1 MGHRSFLGPRGHGRG
16 TSWSAEEGLGHTA
29 LQLAGGLGS
38 PLRPSRKGREKAP
51 QSRHRRRQRR
61 HRVRAP
67 IGRALEIA
75 ADSEYEGAD
84 LVLITDELCR
94 VNEEFV
100 EDFLAEKERRKM
112 HLFSVLIGYSSSGE
126 LGRYSDQVWTL
137 TDLAG
142 PATWADAASE
152 VFGLIQE

>member
-1 MGHRSFLGPRGHGRG
+1 MVSEVRFAPAERDARKLLNLATVGASGG
-16 TSWSAEEGLGHTA
+16 TAYE
-29 LQLAGGLGS
+29 
-38 PLRPSRKGREKAP
+38 P
-51 QSRHRRRQRR
+51 
-61 HRVRAP
+61 P

-142 PATWADAASE
+142 PATWAYAASE